1 MLSRGLYPV
10 PAGLCLLQLSRT
22 RCSLFSIVFFRL
34 SFTWSK
40 VNVNWCSARTHTHP
54 RPPRRVCLVCPN
66 SSPDFQSFSHT
77 FAFGVLLS
85 APGGPATFPTGGGT
99 AGFVPVVSSCY
110 LSQFAFSPSP
120 LHLCWSGNSVLLFCI
135 FGDCLLW
142 PDAET

>member
-10 PAGLCLLQLSRT
+10 PAGLRLLQLFHT
-22 RCSLFSIVFFRL
+22 CCSLFNIVFFRL
-34 SFTWSK
+34 NFTWSK
-40 VNVNWCSARTHTHP
+40 VNVNWYSAP
-54 RPPRRVCLVCPN
+54 PPRRVCLVCPN
-66 SSPDFQSFSHT
+66 PSPDFQSFSDT

-85 APGGPATFPTGGGT
+85 APGGPATFPTGDGL

-120 LHLCWSGNSVLLFCI
+120 LHLCWSGNSVLLFRI

-142 PDAET
+142 LDAET